1 MKENLLAST
10 LGLALTLTGT
20 ASANIIMTGDYV
32 LTQVSNDGTLGN
44 RGFNPGLVYDST
56 GLGNFDSN
64 FDYLAPGTPHEAFG
78 IRYNTVTGSS
88 GLLGNSNSASGDV
101 TSGDDFSLVSLTD
114 MTPGSSFDN
123 HVRWSGTNSVINI
136 VHDFFFNDD
145 EERVN
150 IKTTIEA
157 LVDITDLLFARAID
171 PDPDSRAH
179 GTSATNNQRG
189 IDNNGDGDALD
200 SGDVAVENFVGSLGS
215 VSGTPLGLFANT
227 SFTQNTGIV
236 GACCSVFDP
245 LTYLAGGNLGDSSTG
260 DNGIGIAFNLGDLL
274 AGEQVSVD
282 YAYVMAG
289 SLATI
294 DLPDDDD
301 STTVPTPSSIG
312 LFGLC
317 LLALTRRFKLRK

>member
-1 MKENLLAST
+1 MKKMLLASS

-32 LTQVSNDGTLGN
+32 RTQVSNDGTLGD
-44 RGFNPGLVYDST
+44 GTSDPGLVYDNT
-56 GLGNFDSN
+56 GLGNFDPN
-64 FDYLAPGTPHEAFG
+64 FDYLAPGNPHEAFG
-78 IRYNTVTGSS
+78 IRYNTSAGSS
-88 GLLGNSNSASGDV
+88 GLLGNSNSNSGDV
-101 TSGDDFSLVSLTD
+101 ASGDDFSLVSLTD
-114 MTPGSSFDN
+114 MSLGSSFDS
-123 HVRWSGTNSVINI
+123 HVRWSGTNSFINI

-157 LVDITDLLFARAID
+157 LFDITDLLFARAID

-179 GTSATNNQRG
+179 GTADTNNQRG
-189 IDNNGDGDALD
+189 IDNNNDGDALD

-245 LTYLAGGNLGDSSTG
+245 LTYLAGGNMGDSSTG
-260 DNGIGIAFNLGDLL
+260 DNGIGIAFDLGDLL
-274 AGEQVSVD
+274 AGESVSID

-289 SLATI
+289 SLETI
-294 DLPDDDD
+294 DLPDED
-301 STTVPTPSSIG
+301 STSVPTPPSLG

-317 LLALTRRFKLRK
+317 LLALARRFKLRK